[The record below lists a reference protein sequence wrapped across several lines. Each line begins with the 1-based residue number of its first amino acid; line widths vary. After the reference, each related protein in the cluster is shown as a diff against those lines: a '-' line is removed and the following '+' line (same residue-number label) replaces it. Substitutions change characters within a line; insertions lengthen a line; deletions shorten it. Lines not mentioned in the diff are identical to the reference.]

1 MLHAHSAHRAPDP
14 FAAADRLLSA
24 LRATHPSRFSR
35 LGIRV
40 LNGSVALT
48 GSVPSYY
55 AKSVANEGVRS
66 VFGDS
71 PIIDALEVQER
82 RRMLRDS

>member
-1 MLHAHSAHRAPDP
+1 MSHDDYPRRAPNP

-24 LRATHPSRFSR
+24 LRASHPSRFAR

-55 AKSVANEGVRS
+55 AKSLVNEGARS
-66 VFGDS
+66 AFGDS
-71 PIIDALEVQER
+71 PIIDALEVTAR
-82 RRMLRDS
+82 RPSLRLH